1 MNTRA
6 DYFTNSIFKCT
17 VIFKAIQCFDD
28 ILLTKVKIL
37 INKPVYESLMLFV
50 GFYIIGNALPLLQN
64 NTKNLLPP
72 YPKFYNLQRR

>member
-1 MNTRA
+1 M
-6 DYFTNSIFKCT
+6 
-17 VIFKAIQCFDD
+17 
-28 ILLTKVKIL
+28 KIL